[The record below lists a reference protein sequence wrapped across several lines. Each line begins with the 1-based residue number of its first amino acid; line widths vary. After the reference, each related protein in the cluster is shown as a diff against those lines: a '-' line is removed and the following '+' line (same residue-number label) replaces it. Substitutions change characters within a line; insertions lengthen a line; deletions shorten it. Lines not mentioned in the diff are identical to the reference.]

1 LWVAELDSGR
11 SEPLLP
17 GFVLPGFA
25 LIGNLRAYD
34 ISADG
39 REVVVASPDQAGK
52 TRLWLAP
59 LDRRS
64 PPRQIPGVEGEQP
77 VFAGGEVF
85 FRGVK
90 GTSAFLYRVRED
102 GTGLRKAMDEPILG
116 VLGVSADRR
125 SVVVGSGREI
135 YVIFRIDGA
144 VPLRIPGSLAI
155 LEWSADGKEL
165 FVESVRT
172 RQTYALPL
180 PPGHLLPES
189 FSKGFPSTAVISKL
203 PGVRV
208 IPSSDVAAGPTAD
221 VYAFTHETVQRNLY
235 RIPLP

>member
-1 LWVAELDSGR
+1 
-11 SEPLLP
+11 
-17 GFVLPGFA
+17 
-25 LIGNLRAYD
+25 
-34 ISADG
+34 
-39 REVVVASPDQAGK
+39 
-52 TRLWLAP
+52 
-59 LDRRS
+59 
-64 PPRQIPGVEGEQP
+64 
-77 VFAGGEVF
+77 VFAGAEIF
-85 FRGVK
+85 FRRVQ

-102 GTGLRKAMDEPILG
+102 GTGLRKAMDEPVLG

-125 SVVVGSGREI
+125 SVVAASGKEI

-144 VPLRIPGSLAI
+144 VPLLIPGSLAI

-165 FVESVRT
+165 FLESVRT

-189 FSKGFPSTAVISKL
+189 FSKGFPSTAQLAKL

-208 IPSSDVAAGPTAD
+208 IPSNDVAAGPSAE

-235 RIPLP
+235 RIPVP